1 MMNISELLTSIKMD
15 LGIYGLALPF
25 ENPDQTLYDV
35 IKLKSIKFFSPYQ
48 PQVMKF
54 TLDLTTIR
62 CLKSQYNESIYEI
75 PQGIFGDR
83 RLLYVRKVDPRNK
96 LLGNGYVNPTY
107 DDSIDN
113 FNTMMMTQANANLVS
128 VAAPPITFKYQKP
141 GLLYLYNM
149 ATMYGE
155 IDIEVALEHAPNL
168 STIDDMAFESFYDLA
183 TLDIKAFLYNTLKH
197 YTEIQTA
204 YGTISLK
211 IDDWSGAE
219 SDRKD
224 LLNGWKDLYH
234 LDTEQ
239 FFII

>member
-1 MMNISELLTSIKMD
+1 MMNLSELITSIKMD

-35 IKLKSIKFFSPYQ
+35 IKLKSIKTFSPYQ
-48 PQVMKF
+48 PHVMQL
-54 TLDLTTIR
+54 TLDLTTMK
-62 CLKSQYNESIYEI
+62 CLKCQYNESIYEI
-75 PQGIFGDR
+75 PKIFGDR
-83 RLLYVRKVDPRNK
+83 RLLYVRKVNARNK

-113 FNTMMMTQANANLVS
+113 FNTLMMTQANANLVS

-141 GLLYLYNM
+141 NLLYLYNM

-155 IDIEVALEHAPNL
+155 VDVEVALEHMANL
-168 STIDDMAFESFYDLA
+168 ASIDDMAFESFYDLA
-183 TLDIKAFLYNTLKH
+183 SLDIKMFLYNTLKH

-211 IDDWSGAE
+211 IDDWASAE